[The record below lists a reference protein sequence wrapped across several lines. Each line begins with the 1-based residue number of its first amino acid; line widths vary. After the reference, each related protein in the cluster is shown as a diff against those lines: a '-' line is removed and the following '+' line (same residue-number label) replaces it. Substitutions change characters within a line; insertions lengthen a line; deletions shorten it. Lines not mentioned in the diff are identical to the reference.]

1 MKAGPKNEKFPVVLG
16 IDWADKKHDIC
27 LWDAETQKLE
37 FAVVKHRPEVL
48 HDWMCKLRDRY
59 PGRRIAVGLEQS
71 KGALAFLLMQYGF
84 ITIYFVHPATV
95 KKMRDA
101 WTPSGAK
108 DDPGDAEL
116 IMSIVRDS
124 NHKLRA
130 WRPDSDDTRRLILLS
145 EQRRSLVDLRVKLTN
160 SLRSCLKSYYPLA
173 CEVAGDKLNE
183 KLALDFLTRWPTFEK
198 LKRARLATIRNFYT
212 KGNSRYSK
220 AIEKRLEAIE
230 HAEPVTT
237 DEVIIDSLSMQT
249 MALVAQLKQLRES
262 IKEYDR
268 QIVCTYTVHDDAF
281 IISSFPATGKVFG
294 PRLIAALGT
303 DRDRFGSAQELENY
317 SGIAPVTERSG
328 KKHWVHRRWKCSNFI
343 RQSFHE
349 WAGETRKHSLWA
361 RAYYIQAREKGMGH
375 HQAIR
380 ALAYKWIRILYRCWK
395 EQIPYDEL
403 HYISVLKRRGSGL
416 IKIMF
421 EHPDAIRLNGP
432 IKSQF
437 LR

>member
-1 MKAGPKNEKFPVVLG
+1 MKTVQENKSFPVVLG
-16 IDWADKKHDIC
+16 IDWADQKHDTC
-27 LWDAETQKLE
+27 LWDAEGQTFE
-37 FAVVKHRPEVL
+37 FDVVKHRPEVL
-48 HDWMCKLRDRY
+48 HDWFCKLRDRY
-59 PGRRIAVGLEQS
+59 PGQQIAVGLEQS
-71 KGALAFLLMQYGF
+71 KGALAFQLMQYGF

-95 KKMRDA
+95 AKMRDA

-108 DDPGDAEL
+108 DDPDDAEL
-116 IMSIVRDS
+116 IMNIVRDS
-124 NHKLRA
+124 NHKLKA
-130 WRPDSDDTRRLILLS
+130 WLPDTPDTRKLMLLT
-145 EQRRSLVDLRVKLTN
+145 EHRRKLVDLRVKLTN
-160 SLRSCLKSYYPLA
+160 ALRSCLKSYYPLA

-183 KLALDFLTRWPTFEK
+183 GLALNFLTRWPTFEK
-198 LKRARLATIRNFYT
+198 LKRSRLTTIRSFYT
-212 KGNSRYSK
+212 HGNSRYSK
-220 AIEKRLEAIE
+220 AIENRLEAIE

-237 DEVIIDSLSMQT
+237 DEVIIESFSMQ
-249 MALVAQLKQLRES
+249 MLALVAQLKQLRDS

-268 QIVCTYTVHDDAF
+268 QIVRTYASHEDAS

-303 DRDRFGSAQELENY
+303 DRNRFNSAQELENY

-328 KKHWVHRRWKCSNFI
+328 KSHWVHRRWKCSNFV

-349 WAGETRKHSLWA
+349 WAGETQKHSLWA
-361 RAYYIQAREKGMGH
+361 RAFYIQAREKGMGH
-375 HQAIR
+375 HQAVR

-416 IKIMF
+416 IKIML

-432 IKSQF
+432 IESQF
-437 LR
+437 LT

>member
-1 MKAGPKNEKFPVVLG
+1 MKSAPKNKTFPVVLG
-16 IDWADKKHDIC
+16 VDWSDLKHDTC
-27 LWDAETQKLE
+27 LWDAEGQAPE
-37 FAVVKHRPEVL
+37 YDVIQHRPDIL
-48 HDWMCKLRDRY
+48 HDWFCKLRDRFAGQ
-59 PGRRIAVGLEQS
+59 PIAVGLEQS
-71 KGALAFLLMQYGF
+71 KGALAFQLMQYGF

-95 KKMRDA
+95 AKVRDA

-108 DDPGDAEL
+108 DDPDDAEL

-124 NHKLRA
+124 NHKLKA
-130 WRPDSDDTRRLILLS
+130 WRPESADTRMLMLLT
-145 EQRRSLVDLRVKLTN
+145 EQRRKLVDLRVKLTN
-160 SLRSCLKSYYPLA
+160 ELRSCLKSYYPLA

-183 KLALDFLTRWPTFEK
+183 GLALDFLTRWPTFKK
-198 LKRARLATIRNFYT
+198 LKRSRLTTIRSFYT
-212 KGNSRYSK
+212 HGNSRYSK

-230 HAEPVTT
+230 QAEPVTT
-237 DEVIIDSLSMQT
+237 DEVITESYSMQMLT
-249 MALVAQLKQLRES
+249 LVAQLKQLRKS
-262 IKEYDR
+262 IQEYDR
-268 QIVCTYTVHDDAF
+268 KIVHTYASHDDVA

-303 DRDRFGSAQELENY
+303 DRSRFGSAQEVENY

-328 KKHWVHRRWKCSNFI
+328 KQCWVHRRWKCSNFI

-361 RAYYIQAREKGMGH
+361 RAFYIQARGKGMGH
-375 HQAIR
+375 HQAVR

-395 EQIPYDEL
+395 ERVPYDEL

-416 IKIMF
+416 IKIMY

-432 IKSQF
+432 LESQF